1 MNEFQYKKPG
11 GGFLKVLGVLF
22 LVALIFGGI
31 VFIGKRSYK
40 KYKDNDANSDGNPL
54 FLNRAATVNDFSF
67 EQSVEATISNFKD
80 SYILIPKSDIKNLKI
95 TIKYYD
101 SSNNIVCTHISEVG
115 NVYKSQSYT
124 VSVNHTL
131 SEIFQI
137 SKFQY
142 TASGGTVSYFA

>member
-1 MNEFQYKKPG
+1 MGDNQSNKSG
-11 GGFLKVLGVLF
+11 GGVKYLIVTLIVVVAVLC
-22 LVALIFGGI
+22 GGI
-31 VFIGKRSYK
+31 LFVKFAYKRTGGR
-40 KYKDNDANSDGNPL
+40 AP
-54 FLNRAATVNDFSF
+54 LNRSATVNDFTF

-101 SSNNIVCTHISEVG
+101 SSNNIVCTHTSEVG

-137 SKFQY
+137 STYSY